1 MLDTKPWSHK
11 ENAKLDDVK
20 MKKLCIEII
29 SINKTTNFIFLFEKK
44 IIFWKKNYFQ
54 YIYIEKT
61 LRNYQE
67 KKLSIEKWAKN
78 VTVLEKEM

>member
-1 MLDTKPWSHK
+1 MLDAKPWSHK

-44 IIFWKKNYFQ
+44 LIFWKKSYFQ